1 MMENT
6 RIYTADKYW
15 RQIFTDLGMVVVDS
29 PNVADV
35 VFDDIDVKKPI
46 SIMNLQNIILNQL
59 DNADIV
65 REVFGSDV
73 KLSNL
78 QHKLIVIL
86 YKNPDITMRELKMV
100 LGMSPDITT
109 HSVETAIYQLRKKYG
124 HNVILNTNGKYKIGQ
139 L

>member
-6 RIYTADKYW
+6 RIYTVDKYW
-15 RQIFTDLGMVVVDS
+15 RQIFTDLGMIVVDS

-73 KLSNL
+73 ALSNL
-78 QHKLIVIL
+78 QHKLIVML
-86 YKNPDITMRELKMV
+86 YKKPDITMRELKTA
-100 LGMSPDITT
+100 LGLSPDITT

>member
-1 MMENT
+1 MENT
-6 RIYTADKYW
+6 RIYTVDKYW
-15 RQIFTDLGMVVVDS
+15 RQIFTDLGMIVVDS
-29 PNVADV
+29 PNIADV

-73 KLSNL
+73 ALSNL
-78 QHKLIVIL
+78 QHKLIVML
-86 YKNPDITMRELKMV
+86 YKKPDITMRELKTA
-100 LGMSPDITT
+100 LGLSPDITT

>member
-15 RQIFTDLGMVVVDS
+15 RQIFTDLGMVVVDL
-29 PNVADV
+29 PNLADV
-35 VFDDIDVKKPI
+35 VFDDIDIEIPI
-46 SIMNLQNIILNQL
+46 SIMDLQTLILNRV

-65 REVFGSDV
+65 HDIFGTNV
-73 KLSNL
+73 ALSNL
-78 QHKLIVIL
+78 QRKLIISL

-124 HNVILNTNGKYKIGQ
+124 HDFIINNDGKYKIGQ

>member
-35 VFDDIDVKKPI
+35 VFDDIDIKKPI

-73 KLSNL
+73 ALSNL

-86 YKNPDITMRELKMV
+86 YKKPDITMRELKTA
-100 LGMSPDITT
+100 LGLSPDITT

>member
-6 RIYTADKYW
+6 RIYTVDKYW

-35 VFDDIDVKKPI
+35 IFDDIDIKKPI

-73 KLSNL
+73 ALSNL

-86 YKNPDITMRELKMV
+86 YKKPDITMRELKTA
-100 LGMSPDITT
+100 LGLSPDITT

>member
-6 RIYTADKYW
+6 RIYTVDKYW
-15 RQIFTDLGMVVVDS
+15 RQIFTDLGMIVVDS
-29 PNVADV
+29 PNIADV

-73 KLSNL
+73 ALSNL
-78 QHKLIVIL
+78 QHKLIVML
-86 YKNPDITMRELKMV
+86 YKKPDITMRELKTA
-100 LGMSPDITT
+100 LGLSPDITT

>member
-6 RIYTADKYW
+6 RIYTVDKYW
-15 RQIFTDLGMVVVDS
+15 RQIFTDLGMIVVDS

-35 VFDDIDVKKPI
+35 VFDDIDIKKPI

-73 KLSNL
+73 ALSNL

-86 YKNPDITMRELKMV
+86 YKKPDITMRELKTA
-100 LGMSPDITT
+100 LGLSPDITT

>member
-1 MMENT
+1 
-6 RIYTADKYW
+6 
-15 RQIFTDLGMVVVDS
+15 
-29 PNVADV
+29 
-35 VFDDIDVKKPI
+35 
-46 SIMNLQNIILNQL
+46 
-59 DNADIV
+59 
-65 REVFGSDV
+65 VFGSDV